1 LAPSSPCGGAR
12 VDARR
17 PWRLAV
23 FVHVVRTP
31 RMPAR
36 RPFESDENSL
46 IGESKKPTFFPRD
59 LGAGQGGSGML

>member
-1 LAPSSPCGGAR
+1 MAGYLILAAFAI
-12 VDARR
+12 VAV
-17 PWRLAV
+17 AV

-46 IGESKKPTFFPRD
+46 IGESTKPAFFPRD
-59 LGAGQGGSGML
+59 PGAGQGGDGMV